1 MKIDKCMITEIHPYY
16 MYKQTEM
23 SLGNYLASFKNLFI
37 STPDF
42 TTDLWARF
50 YYNIF
55 SLLVGIY
62 KKDLFLILRTYLYS

>member
-37 STPDF
+37 STPDL

-50 YYNIF
+50 YYNI
-55 SLLVGIY
+55 L
-62 KKDLFLILRTYLYS
+62 DLFLRLRTYLYS